1 MERTMIA
8 LWGISNTGKT
18 TTIRRVYDTL
28 RMEGRVIDPGRPT
41 RKEVR
46 AAILEI
52 DGVKVGFASPG
63 DIAEILEENLEPL
76 ITAGCVV
83 IVCATHT
90 RGGTVETVRQFA
102 TQANPAYKLVWIK
115 KEYRQTDHDNWNQQ
129 KAGEIIAEVRKA
141 VSNTQLVEA

>member
-8 LWGISNTGKT
+8 LWGISNLGKT

-28 RMEGRVIDPGRPT
+28 RREGRVIDPGRPS
-41 RKEVR
+41 RKEVK
-46 AAILEI
+46 AAVLEI

-76 ITAGCVV
+76 IAAGCVV

-90 RGGTVETVRQFA
+90 KGGTVDMVRQLA
-102 TQANPAYKLVWIK
+102 SQANPAYKLVWIEK
-115 KEYRQTDHDNWNQQ
+115 ACRQTDHDNGNQK
-129 KAGEIIAEVRKA
+129 KADEIIAEVRKA
-141 VSNTQLVEA
+141 VANAQLVEA